1 MNAPLTHY
9 TVDVV
14 FRVLTKI
21 PFVYGIFE
29 TDATPTKDF
38 TTKRDIKQQYKS
50 GRQQQNAIGTTF
62 ISQGFV

>member
-29 TDATPTKDF
+29 TDTTPTKEF
-38 TTKRDIKQQYKS
+38 TIKRDIKQQ
-50 GRQQQNAIGTTF
+50 
-62 ISQGFV
+62 